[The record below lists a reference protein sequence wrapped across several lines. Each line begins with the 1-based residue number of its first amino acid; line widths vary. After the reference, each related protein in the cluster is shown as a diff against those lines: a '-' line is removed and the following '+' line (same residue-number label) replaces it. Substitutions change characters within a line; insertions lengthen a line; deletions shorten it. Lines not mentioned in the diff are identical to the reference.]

1 MLFQDFIAFITG
13 RIHDAYDGI
22 RDLSFSADG
31 SRWGFQYINNLKWYV
46 NVNGKTYGGYSL
58 ISYEFTPEGDIRVLY
73 EQDYQYNFN
82 IMKIAIKP

>member
-46 NVNGKTYGGYSL
+46 NVNGKT
-58 ISYEFTPEGDIRVLY
+58 
-73 EQDYQYNFN
+73 
-82 IMKIAIKP
+82 